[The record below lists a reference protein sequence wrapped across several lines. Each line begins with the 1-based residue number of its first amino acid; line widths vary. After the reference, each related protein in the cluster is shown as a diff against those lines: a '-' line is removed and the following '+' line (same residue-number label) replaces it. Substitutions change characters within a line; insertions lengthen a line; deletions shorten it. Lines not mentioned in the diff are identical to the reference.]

1 METEHAVEP
10 DTDGVP
16 EGASGGAGRSRS
28 LVLVVAFV
36 LLAMGLGATALVVS
50 CSGDEAREPQ
60 TIVFEVPKG
69 TAQRQRAG
77 EEIEIMPADL
87 EMKVGDTIRI
97 VNNDDIV
104 QIVGPYTVGAGQ
116 TLRQTFTEPG
126 TIVGTCSLSAT
137 GEVRINITA

>member
-1 METEHAVEP
+1 METDQSTAIDSERQ
-10 DTDGVP
+10 
-16 EGASGGAGRSRS
+16 GASAGGGRRKS
-28 LVLVVAFV
+28 LLVTVPLV
-36 LLAMGLGATALVVS
+36 LLALVLGATALVVS
-50 CSGDEAREPQ
+50 CSGEEAREPQ